1 MKLLKKM
8 LCGVLSVTVLLSALL
23 LQTAAEN
30 STAAEEQKVY
40 FGKTDYAYRLEER
53 NLSDYYEYDETGKS
67 YTRKVKDA
75 AASWEW
81 NYPFICIGSAV
92 NFKLEF
98 DLKLAPGLNKQWLG
112 LVIGAEQNSFGWEN
126 GSGAILAKIGAEEN
140 FSAEKPD
147 INELKINCSA
157 YDREGFSVLGE
168 WRNGGKLN
176 AMKTVH
182 TAVTVSGRYMKI
194 NMTVDGDT
202 YRTTDIQ
209 IPDGYKGGFIELALN
224 NAGTSVSNISLSE
237 SNFADYAYVGSD
249 NKAKGFQNINDFYTV
264 ETNEETGTEKYIRNS
279 NGSDSKGWGSAAYL
293 YFGNYKNFELNFAFK
308 VNENRT
314 GEQYMKIAYGNSA
327 LGDGRPANGAG
338 YITLGVSATK
348 TDDAYTYKTNCL
360 SVQRDGDSWFDANG
374 TFIGGGKPNIV
385 IDPAEEHLATVTVKD
400 GILTVSIDDGKQT
413 VKRSVDAL
421 YNGGFIGLGTN
432 CSGFYFA
439 DVELT
444 NLGNGE
450 IAAYSSAVLRH
461 SKQINNTSPFEAVD
475 KYYTVFADDT
485 GVKHFKRN
493 STSNDGDFIQ
503 NVAMLNVGNYKNFRM
518 EFDYDY
524 SEVTAFTENNI
535 DNSMIWLNIGN
546 ARLNGGSLATGT
558 VNIGI
563 RQSTDGLINFN
574 KNDGAEAIWWFN
586 AKNGDYY
593 RGGRVVTSADMKQH
607 IVITVK
613 DGFVNIKNGNTDISY
628 ALPDA
633 YAGGYVTIGCKTPG
647 IKFSEAKVTNL
658 SSVYAA
664 DKFHTYYSD
673 DMGAYGSG
681 TTTATSGNLTRV
693 KADSDWSWDGE
704 TLALKSAGA
713 TDINKKM
720 SVAYLAERE
729 YTDFELNFEYRMSL
743 DQHSYVGF
751 GSEMGKSWF
760 ADVKAPSDRKF
771 TPNDG
776 LNVMMLRREGR
787 IQWGPRASY
796 INGSDSGNWYF
807 DDWLSNSSGI
817 LFTTEDE
824 YYSYHTCSIR
834 VSDNRMSITIDGK
847 IQGIKTL
854 DNYSGGYIFFAGN
867 INGTTYRNISVTD
880 ITSPEPG
887 TGYDIEGFTAY
898 HSDRIS
904 DNADLHTPLT
914 KVKASDYWNYDSN
927 TKTVTRKLTAAG
939 AAESDSP
946 AYKTDWA
953 QLTFNT
959 PYENFEIEAD
969 VTNGYDAW
977 GRMYIGMG
985 AETPDEVF
993 MQPNGGIA
1001 AHVYPNEARFNLAG
1015 NLWNTKAFNYEWRN
1029 SSDSI
1034 TPNRTNHVR
1043 ITVRNRFISLY
1054 LNGSEEP
1061 LTCWTFPEWYKGGYI
1076 SFGTNS
1082 SFAAVSNIKIN
1093 GIDALDTV
1101 KDTPLSGKSA
1111 LFVGD
1116 SISVGVSDTAMAY
1129 SWGGRIG
1136 IKYGMDWVNDSHG
1149 GANMA
1154 EYADGHAKTIVEQI
1168 KLFGDRN
1175 FDYIV
1180 IEGGVND
1187 AMNKM
1192 PLGTYGTSYD
1202 INDFDDT
1209 TFAGA
1214 LETAF
1219 AYAKE
1224 KWPTAHIGYIVTF
1237 RHRWEAGSKENT
1249 DPYYTA
1255 ARAIC
1260 QKWGVP
1266 YLDLNGETVEKELKV
1281 DIADDTTYISDGIH
1295 PTAAGYELLTQN
1307 YIEPW
1312 MLSLK
1317 EWGSIPAVRGD
1328 LDKNGIMN
1336 SADLALFRK
1345 YLIGAAEIDT
1355 DYSEPDING
1364 ELVEVSPD
1372 VNGDT
1377 VFDIRDIIRFKKI
1390 LADKA

>member
-1 MKLLKKM
+1 MKLFKKM
-8 LCGVLSVTVLLSALL
+8 LSAALSVTVLLSALL
-23 LQTAAEN
+23 LQTSAYETADAER
-30 STAAEEQKVY
+30 EKVY

-67 YTRKVKDA
+67 YTRKAKDA
-75 AASWEW
+75 ASSWEW

-264 ETNEETGTEKYIRNS
+264 ETNEETGTKKYIRNS
-279 NGSDSKGWGSAAYL
+279 NGSDDKGWDCAAYL
-293 YFGNYKNFELNFAFK
+293 YFGNSRQFELNFAFK
-308 VNENRT
+308 VNENRA
-314 GEQYMKIAYGNSA
+314 GEQYMKIAYGNHS
-327 LGDGRPANGAG
+327 LGDGRPESGAG
-338 YITLGVSATK
+338 YIALGVSASK
-348 TDDAYTYKTNCL
+348 SDSGYTYKTNCL
-360 SVQRDGDSWFDANG
+360 SSARDGNSWFDASG
-374 TFIGGGKPNIV
+374 TFIGDGMPNIV

-400 GILTVSIDDGKQT
+400 GILTVSIDDGRQT
-413 VKRSVDAL
+413 VKRSADAL
-421 YNGGFIGLGTN
+421 YDGGYIGLGTN
-432 CSGFYFA
+432 CNGFYFT
-439 DVELT
+439 DVEFID
-444 NLGNGE
+444 LGDE
-450 IAAYSSAVLRH
+450 TDSAYSGATLRD
-461 SKQINNTSPFEAVD
+461 SNQLNNTNPFESVE
-475 KYYTVFADDT
+475 KYYTVSSDDA
-485 GVKHFKRN
+485 GVKYFKRN
-493 STSNDGDFIQ
+493 STSSDGNFIQ

-546 ARLNGGSLATGT
+546 ARLNGCSLSTGS

-574 KNDGAEAIWWFN
+574 KNDGAEATWWFN

-681 TTTATSGNLTRV
+681 TTSATSGDLTRV

-720 SVAYLAERE
+720 SVAYLKAQK
-729 YTDFELNFEYRMSL
+729 YTNFDLTFDYRMSL

-760 ADVKAPSDRKF
+760 ADVKNPADRKF
-771 TPNDG
+771 GPNDG
-776 LNVMMLRREGR
+776 LHLMMLRREGW
-787 IQWGPRASY
+787 IQWGPTDSY
-796 INGSDSGNWYF
+796 RNGSGDGWVYDGWLDNVSGK
-807 DDWLSNSSGI
+807 

-824 YYSYHTCSIR
+824 YYGYHTCNIR
-834 VSDNRMSITIDGK
+834 VSGNRMALSIDGK

-880 ITSPEPG
+880 ITLPEPG

-898 HSDRIS
+898 HSDKIS
-904 DNADLHTPLT
+904 DDAALHQPLT
-914 KVKASDYWNYDSN
+914 KVKASDYWSYDSQ
-927 TKTVTRKLTAAG
+927 TDTVTRKLTAG
-939 AAESDSP
+939 GTVESDSP

-953 QLTFNT
+953 QLTYNT
-959 PYENFEIEAD
+959 PFENFELEAD

-985 AETPDEVF
+985 AEKTDSVF
-993 MQPNGGIA
+993 MQPDGGIA
-1001 AHVYPNEARFNLAG
+1001 AHVYPNQARFNLAG

-1029 SSDSI
+1029 ENSDIASK
-1034 TPNRTNHVR
+1034 RTNHVR
-1043 ITVRNRFISLY
+1043 ITVQNRFISMY

-1061 LTCWTFPEWYKGGYI
+1061 ITCWTFPEWYKGGYI
-1076 SFGTNS
+1076 YFGSNS
-1082 SFAAVSNIKIN
+1082 SFAAISNLKIN
-1093 GIDALDTV
+1093 GIPALDTV
-1101 KDTPLSGKSA
+1101 KNTSLSDKSA

-1116 SISVGVSDTAMAY
+1116 SISVGAADVAMAY
-1129 SWGGRIG
+1129 AWGGRIG
-1136 IKYGMDWVNDSHG
+1136 IKYGMNWINDSHG
-1149 GANMA
+1149 GANLA
-1154 EYADGHAKTIVEQI
+1154 EYKDGHAKTIVEQI

-1175 FDYIV
+1175 FDYV
-1180 IEGGVND
+1180 IIQGGVND
-1187 AMNKM
+1187 VMNKM

-1202 INDFDDT
+1202 INSFDDT
-1209 TFAGA
+1209 TFTGA

-1219 AYAKE
+1219 AYASE
-1224 KWPTAHIGYIVTF
+1224 KWPNAHIGYIVTF
-1237 RHRWEAGSKENT
+1237 QNRRADGSKENT

-1260 QKWGVP
+1260 QKWNVP
-1266 YLDLNGETVEKELKV
+1266 YLDLNGETVKKALKV
-1281 DIADDTTYISDGIH
+1281 DVSDDTAYISDGIH
-1295 PTAAGYELLTQN
+1295 PTAAGYELLTNN

-1312 MLSLK
+1312 MLDLRA
-1317 EWGSIPAVRGD
+1317 WGGIPSIRGD
-1328 LDKNGIMN
+1328 VDSNGKMEA
-1336 SADLALFRK
+1336 ADLAIFRK
-1345 YLIGAAEIDT
+1345 FLIGAETLDV
-1355 DYSEPDING
+1355 DLSEPDILG
-1364 ELVEVSPD
+1364 ELFGSSPD

-1377 VFDIRDIIRFKKI
+1377 LFDIRDLVRFKKI
-1390 LADKA
+1390 LAGKA

>member
-1 MKLLKKM
+1 M
-8 LCGVLSVTVLLSALL
+8 LSAALSITVLLSALL
-23 LQTAAEN
+23 LQTSAYETADAER
-30 STAAEEQKVY
+30 EKVY

-75 AASWEW
+75 ASSWEW

-264 ETNEETGTEKYIRNS
+264 ETNEVTGTKKYIRNS

-293 YFGNYKNFELNFAFK
+293 YFGNCKNFELNFAFK

-338 YITLGVSATK
+338 YIVLGVSATK

-360 SVQRDGDSWFDANG
+360 SSQRDGDSWFDANG

-400 GILTVSIDDGKQT
+400 GILTVSIDDGRQT
-413 VKRSVDAL
+413 VKRSADAL
-421 YNGGFIGLGTN
+421 YDGGYIGLGTN
-432 CSGFYFA
+432 CNGFYFT
-439 DVELT
+439 DVEFID
-444 NLGNGE
+444 LGDE
-450 IAAYSSAVLRH
+450 TDSAYSGATLRD
-461 SKQINNTSPFEAVD
+461 SNQLNNTNPFESVE
-475 KYYTVFADDT
+475 KYYTVSLDDA
-485 GVKHFKRN
+485 GVKYFKRN
-493 STSNDGDFIQ
+493 STSSDGNFIQ

-574 KNDGAEAIWWFN
+574 KNDGADATWWFN

-693 KADSDWSWDGE
+693 KADSDWSWDGD

-760 ADVKAPSDRKF
+760 ADVKNPADRKF
-771 TPNDG
+771 GPNDG
-776 LNVMMLRREGR
+776 LHLMMLRREGW
-787 IQWGPRASY
+787 IQWGPRVSY
-796 INGSDSGNWYF
+796 IKGSDSGNWYF

-880 ITSPEPG
+880 ITLPEPG
-887 TGYDIEGFTAY
+887 TGYDINGFTAY
-898 HSDRIS
+898 HSDKIS
-904 DNADLHTPLT
+904 DDAALHQPLT
-914 KVKASDYWNYDSN
+914 KVRASDYWSYDSK
-927 TKTVTRKLTAAG
+927 TDTVTRKLTAG
-939 AAESDSP
+939 GTVESDSP

-953 QLTFNT
+953 QLTYNT
-959 PYENFEIEAD
+959 PFENFELEAD

-985 AETPDEVF
+985 AEKTDSVF
-993 MQPNGGIA
+993 MQPDGGIA
-1001 AHVYPNEARFNLAG
+1001 AHVYPGQSRLNLAG
-1015 NLWNTKAFNYEWRN
+1015 NIWNTKGFKYEWRN
-1029 SSDSI
+1029 EKSDIASE
-1034 TPNRTNHVR
+1034 RTNHVR
-1043 ITVRNRFISLY
+1043 ITVQNRFISMY

-1061 LTCWTFPEWYKGGYI
+1061 ITCWTFPEWYKGGYI
-1076 SFGTNS
+1076 YFGSNS
-1082 SFAAVSNIKIN
+1082 SFAAISNLKIN
-1093 GIDALDTV
+1093 GIPALDTV
-1101 KDTPLSGKSA
+1101 KNTSLSDKSA

-1116 SISVGVSDTAMAY
+1116 SISVGAADVAMAY
-1129 SWGGRIG
+1129 AWGGRIG
-1136 IKYGMDWVNDSHG
+1136 IKYGMNWINDSHG
-1149 GANMA
+1149 GANLA
-1154 EYADGHAKTIVEQI
+1154 EYKDGHAKTIVEQI

-1175 FDYIV
+1175 FDYV
-1180 IEGGVND
+1180 IIQGGVND
-1187 AMNKM
+1187 VMNKM

-1202 INDFDDT
+1202 INSFDDT
-1209 TFAGA
+1209 TFTGA

-1219 AYAKE
+1219 AYASE
-1224 KWPTAHIGYIVTF
+1224 KWPNAHIGYIVTF
-1237 RHRWEAGSKENT
+1237 QNRWADGSKENT

-1260 QKWGVP
+1260 QKWNVP
-1266 YLDLNGETVEKELKV
+1266 YLDLNGETVKKALKV
-1281 DIADDTTYISDGIH
+1281 DVSDDTAYISDGIH
-1295 PTAAGYELLTQN
+1295 PTAAGYELLTNN

-1312 MLSLK
+1312 MLDLRA
-1317 EWGSIPAVRGD
+1317 WGGIPSIRGD
-1328 LDKNGIMN
+1328 VDSNGKMEA
-1336 SADLALFRK
+1336 ADLAIFRK
-1345 YLIGAAEIDT
+1345 FLIGAETLDV
-1355 DYSEPDING
+1355 DLSEPDILG
-1364 ELVEVSPD
+1364 ELFGSSPD

-1377 VFDIRDIIRFKKI
+1377 LFDIRDLVRFKKI
-1390 LADKA
+1390 LAGKA